1 VSHRYNDLRIVFGTV
16 ENFYY
21 EILVSMGVLGL
32 ALLVWA
38 IVELFRLGHTV
49 GRSAPRG
56 TLAHHMA
63 RFHAPLLTAIL
74 VANMT
79 GDNLVGTVS
88 VAQLAMWTA
97 VLVRAGHDAVA
108 TGERA

>member
-1 VSHRYNDLRIVFGTV
+1 MSPIALAPPTVSAA
-16 ENFYY
+16 
-21 EILVSMGVLGL
+21 GVAQTAFAASI